1 MTLSTNIRPEP
12 YRPPTMDEI
21 RRAREM
27 YTEGFT
33 VSRVLA
39 ATDMS
44 LGTLYYWL
52 DGGPRDEKGGPTLPV
67 IARRRQVLGKR
78 RKPLTASH
86 ASLVARLYRTTERQV
101 LDIEQRLA
109 RPSDST
115 PERERDVRMLA
126 SLVQSLRGL
135 SAIQPC
141 EADGAVGARKNN
153 EMDDPVPRDI
163 DQFRME
169 LARRIKGLVE
179 AERAKEAAEKA
190 EKAGQ
195 VGEG

>member
-52 DGGPRDEKGGPTLPV
+52 DGGPRDEKGEPFSLAPYQ
-67 IARRRQVLGKR
+67 RRVLEMALRRDPSGELVFRLVVLSEPKKSGK
-78 RKPLTASH
+78 TFMA
-86 ASLVARLYRTTERQV
+86 AC
-101 LDIEQRLA
+101 LA
-109 RPSDST
+109 
-115 PERERDVRMLA
+115 LWWA
-126 SLVQSLRGL
+126 GH
-135 SAIQPC
+135 QP
-141 EADGAVGARKNN
+141 A
-153 EMDDPVPRDI
+153 
-163 DQFRME
+163 Q
-169 LARRIKGLVE
+169 
-179 AERAKEAAEKA
+179 
-190 EKAGQ
+190 
-195 VGEG
+195 